1 MRKVLT
7 LQQLIFDWKL
17 WLKVTW
23 FSIDKCELMSLKKI
37 FLSSLSTTINLD
49 LLNPTENKLTLFWK
63 KGENEYLIAASS
75 LKKGV
80 NEGEF
85 RLWYKNVVKRH
96 LCGNNIPVYTLF
108 SL

>member
-1 MRKVLT
+1 
-7 LQQLIFDWKL
+7 
-17 WLKVTW
+17 
-23 FSIDKCELMSLKKI
+23 MSLKKI

-85 RLWYKNVVKRH
+85 RL
-96 LCGNNIPVYTLF
+96 
-108 SL
+108 